1 MSLTLGRHLQV
12 QRSNP
17 QSFNFDSSSA
27 AGAHV
32 EFASSGLVVIS
43 CRQRGGEENG
53 QKPNSEPPM
62 LLGGK
67 LGFRALRC
75 LFAFIPRACGVG
87 FRVWVSGLRG
97 VWETCCR
104 AGASVRSPDGHAGGW
119 SKIPCNIPCRGGLS
133 RTFLIAFVHNLLR
146 SRFQSQFFR
155 CSFGT
160 LFLTK
165 FSDTKKGRTYV
176 SY

>member
-1 MSLTLGRHLQV
+1 MSLPLGRHLRV

-32 EFASSGLVVIS
+32 EFASSGLV
-43 CRQRGGEENG
+43 CQRGGEENG
-53 QKPNSEPPM
+53 QKPNSEPPR

-75 LFAFIPRACGVG
+75 LFAFILRAWGLG

-97 VWETCCR
+97 VWETCFR
-104 AGASVRSPDGHAGGW
+104 AGASVRSPDRHAGGW
-119 SKIPCNIPCRGGLS
+119 HEIPCNIPCSTGLS
-133 RTFLIAFVHNLLR
+133 RTFLVAFAHNLLR
-146 SRFQSQFFR
+146 SRF
-155 CSFGT
+155 
-160 LFLTK
+160 
-165 FSDTKKGRTYV
+165 
-176 SY
+176 